1 VRYLTGRLRSIGFAL
16 NGVCYLFRSQANA
29 RIHALATVL
38 VVFTG
43 FYFSISRTEWCLLAL
58 AMGAVW
64 SAEALNTA
72 VETVVNL
79 VSPEHHALAG
89 QAKDVAAAG
98 VLLASVGAAVVGLL
112 IFVPHLL

>member
-1 VRYLTGRLRSIGFAL
+1 MRYLTGRLRSVGFAL
-16 NGVCYLFRSQANA
+16 NGVGLLVGSQANA
-29 RIHALATVL
+29 RIHAVATVM
-38 VVFTG
+38 VMSAG
-43 FYFSISRTEWCLLAL
+43 FYFSVSNTEWCLLAL
-58 AMGAVW
+58 AMAAVW

-98 VLLASVGAAVVGLL
+98 VLLASVGAAVVGLI
-112 IFVPHLL
+112 IFLPRLF